1 MRYNSR
7 VMAKTPSPSS
17 RRAARETALR
27 ILYMMEVG
35 KTPRDIAQQETVAA
49 NKLEEE
55 AAEFSC
61 LLVDGTLAHQDATD
75 LAIAQHS
82 THYPLN
88 QQTIVD
94 RNILRIAATE
104 ILFGLSGAP
113 AGVVANEA
121 VELAKK
127 YSTSEAAKFINGV
140 IGGLIRATE
149 EKNAPEEPSLLE
161 ESSLEESK
169 EVEEVHV

>member
-35 KTPRDIAQQETVAA
+35 KTPRDVAQQETVAA
-49 NKLEEE
+49 NKLEED

-61 LLVDGTLAHQDATD
+61 FLVDGTLSHQDAAD
-75 LAIAQHS
+75 VAIAQHA
-82 THYPLN
+82 THYPLDR
-88 QQTIVD
+88 QTIVD
-94 RNILRIAATE
+94 RNILRIAASE

-113 AGVVANEA
+113 HGVIANEA

-127 YSTSEAAKFINGV
+127 YSTPEAAKFINGV
-140 IGGLIRATE
+140 IGGLIRA
-149 EKNAPEEPSLLE
+149 SE
-161 ESSLEESK
+161 ESTRQEADNAEEAK
-169 EVEEVHV
+169 DAEEAHV

>member
-55 AAEFSC
+55 AADFSC
-61 LLVDGTLAHQDATD
+61 QLVDGTLAHQDAAD
-75 LAIAQHS
+75 AAISQHA

-127 YSTSEAAKFINGV
+127 YSTAEAAKFINGV

-149 EKNAPEEPSLLE
+149 ETSPEETPQE
-161 ESSLEESK
+161 EEAEET
-169 EVEEVHV
+169 HV